1 MVSLKTRSAVT
12 PGAGCDWGRYRT
24 VLLYRIVHTSLS
36 PWGVYHENLLL
47 DGFNLIPDKSV

>member
-47 DGFNLIPDKSV
+47 VGFNLIPDKSV